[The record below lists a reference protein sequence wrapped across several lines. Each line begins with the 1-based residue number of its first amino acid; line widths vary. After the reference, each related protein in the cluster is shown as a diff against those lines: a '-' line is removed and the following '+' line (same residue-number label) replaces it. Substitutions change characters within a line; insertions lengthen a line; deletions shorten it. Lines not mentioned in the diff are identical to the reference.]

1 MTLSTRTRSRK
12 RVIGRNH
19 EGAIRPSTIRIGLLT
34 QIVGMAFL
42 TRMISLLTDVATMDG
57 KIKVTYLL
65 LGTETATGFMPCAR
79 MVSFALPGF
88 VVLRNTTSPRP
99 FQVVILLS
107 M

>member
-19 EGAIRPSTIRIGLLT
+19 EGAIRPSTRIGLLT
-34 QIVGMAFL
+34 QIVGMDFL